1 VTEPESEGPAG
12 EDLAAAEQPAAE
24 QPAAEEAPRER
35 RPRPQAPIPP
45 ELQRGYLSA
54 EFPAIEGQVRAER
67 DDFEV
72 TELPLYEPCGEGE
85 HLYLWIEKRGLATH
99 EAVRRIAKRL
109 GASQRGIGTAGLKD
123 AKAVTR
129 QWISVHK
136 KSVEDA
142 ERVGDD
148 QLKVLEAKLHTNKLR
163 TGHLRGN
170 RFRLRLRGAGPHE
183 EAARATLEHLAAKG
197 VPNLFGLQR
206 FGWER
211 STHLCGAALVRGEY
225 ERLRDLVLLG
235 PEGSVLDHPRVL
247 RARVA
252 VRAGDFRE
260 ASFAFPNSCAAER
273 AICRLLAEGKPLE
286 DAIRAIP
293 HRQRDL
299 YVSAFQSQLF
309 NAYLGRRLE
318 TLGELSEGE
327 IATIHRNGASFLV
340 EDAAAEAPRAAAFEI
355 SPSGPLFGKKLLRPR
370 EGSPAFELEQE
381 LLSAEGL
388 SERLWSEAGIGRA
401 PLGSRR
407 ALRIPLGG
415 VAVERE
421 GADDLLVTFELPKG
435 CYATS
440 VLEELFKRQID

>member
-1 VTEPESEGPAG
+1 MTIP
-12 EDLAAAEQPAAE
+12 
-24 QPAAEEAPRER
+24 EEAPRER
-35 RPRPQAPIPP
+35 RPRPQAPIPA

-54 EFPAIEGQVRAER
+54 AFPGIEGQVRAER
-67 DDFEV
+67 EDFEV

-85 HLYLWIEKRGLATH
+85 HLYLWIEKRGLPTH

-109 GASQRGIGTAGLKD
+109 GASQRGIGSAGLKD

-142 ERVGDD
+142 SRIDDD
-148 QLKVLEAKLHTNKLR
+148 QIKVLEAKLHTNKLR

-170 RFRLRLRGAGPHE
+170 RFRLRLRGAGEHE
-183 EAARATLEHLAAKG
+183 EAARATLEHLAKHG

-211 STHLCGAALVRGEY
+211 STHLCGAAVVRGDY

-235 PEGSVLDHPRVL
+235 PEGSVLDHARVL
-247 RARVA
+247 RARAA

-260 ASFAFPNSCAAER
+260 ASQAFPGSCAAER
-273 AICRLLAEGKPLE
+273 AICRALAEGKPLE
-286 DAIRAIP
+286 EAIAAIP
-293 HRQRDL
+293 HRQREL
-299 YVSAFQSQLF
+299 YVSAYQSQLF
-309 NAYLGRRLE
+309 NAYLGRRLT
-318 TLGELSEGE
+318 TLGQLSEGE
-327 IATIHRNGASFLV
+327 VATIHRNGASFLV
-340 EDAAAEAPRAAAFEI
+340 EDPAAEAPRAESFEI
-355 SPSGPLFGKKLLRPR
+355 SPSGPIFGKKLLRP
-370 EGSPAFELEQE
+370 LEE
-381 LLSAEGL
+381 SSAWALEEEVLAAEGL
-388 SERLWSEAGIGRA
+388 DASLWSAAGIGRA

-415 VAVERE
+415 VGVERE
-421 GADDLLVTFELPKG
+421 GLHDLVVTFELPKG
-435 CYATS
+435 CYATA

>member
-1 VTEPESEGPAG
+1 MSDSTQSDAPE
-12 EDLAAAEQPAAE
+12 AAPKAETP
-24 QPAAEEAPRER
+24 R

-45 ELQRGYLSA
+45 ELERAYLSA
-54 EFPAIEGQVRAER
+54 AFPAIEGQVRAER
-67 DDFEV
+67 EDFVVE
-72 TELPLYEPCGEGE
+72 ELPLYEPCGEGE
-85 HLYLWIEKRGLATH
+85 HLYLWIEKQGLATH

-142 ERVGDD
+142 EKLGDD
-148 QLKVLEAKLHTNKLR
+148 QFRVLEAKLHTNKLR

-183 EAARATLEHLAAKG
+183 EAARATLEHLAAHG
-197 VPNLFGLQR
+197 VPNGFGLQR

-211 STHLCGAALVRGEY
+211 STHLCGAALVRGEA
-225 ERLRDLVLLG
+225 EQVRDLVLLG
-235 PEGSVLDHPRVL
+235 PAGSVLDHARVL

-260 ASFAFPNSCAAER
+260 ASQAFPPSCAAER
-273 AICRLLAEGKPLE
+273 VICRVLAEGRSVE
-286 DAIRAIP
+286 DAVRAIP

-299 YVSAFQSQLF
+299 YVAGFQSQLF
-309 NAYLGRRLE
+309 NAYLGRRLA

-327 IATIHRNGASFLV
+327 VATIHRNGASFLV
-340 EDAAAEAPRAAAFEI
+340 EDPAAEAPRAAAFEI
-355 SPSGPLFGKKLLRPR
+355 SPSGPLFGKKLLRPA
-370 EGSPAFELEQE
+370 EGSAPRALEDA
-381 LLSAEGL
+381 LLAEAGVD
-388 SERLWSEAGIGRA
+388 ETLWSEAGIGRA

-407 ALRIPLGG
+407 ALRIPLAG
-415 VAVERE
+415 VGVERE
-421 GADDLLVTFELPKG
+421 GEDLRVTFELPKG
-435 CYATS
+435 CYATA